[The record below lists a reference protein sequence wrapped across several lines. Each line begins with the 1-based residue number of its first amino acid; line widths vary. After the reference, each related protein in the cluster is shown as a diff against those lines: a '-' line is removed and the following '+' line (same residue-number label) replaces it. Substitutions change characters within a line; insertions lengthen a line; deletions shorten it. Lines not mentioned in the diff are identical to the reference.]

1 MRFRLIPVC
10 LLLLLLIP
18 SVTGCFLS
26 YPFMTSRRGFPVT
39 RSEAMQYDSLR
50 DAGMSHAQARQ
61 TIQMTRE
68 SERLASKPEE
78 TEEAE
83 VSTEESPKESP

>member
-1 MRFRLIPVC
+1 MRSRLIPVC

-26 YPFMTSRRGFPVT
+26 HPFMTSRRGFPVT
-39 RSEAMQYDSLR
+39 RPEAMQYDSLR

-68 SERLASKPEE
+68 SERLASKPEQNE
-78 TEEAE
+78 DVE
-83 VSTEESPKESP
+83 VSAKESPKESP